1 MIWESELFQLANIL
15 NLNHVP
21 EQFVEDYLGG
31 KATTLFLGAAAGSEK
46 FYVNVDKISPGSK
59 SAKYHAHS
67 KQEEFFL
74 ILSGNGTL
82 RMNGQEYPVKK
93 GDFVAKPAGRD
104 IAHPFINTGTEVLEI
119 LDVGTKE
126 DGDIAYYPD
135 EEVILLRDQRKA
147 FKLADAMPDW
157 DSEPNKEDSR

>member
-1 MIWESELFQLANIL
+1 MSKFINS
-15 NLNHVP
+15 
-21 EQFVEDYLGG
+21 Y
-31 KATTLFLGAAAGSEK
+31 TL
-46 FYVNVDKISPGSK
+46 
-59 SAKYHAHS
+59 
-67 KQEEFFL
+67 
-74 ILSGNGTL
+74 
-82 RMNGQEYPVKK
+82 KK

-104 IAHPFINTGTEVLEI
+104 IAHQFINTGTEVLEI

-147 FKLADAMPDW
+147 FKLADVIPDW